1 MLEQHCDRALVL
13 HDPSDEDAPR
23 MVFGKLV
30 VSDDFVMLRRM
41 YYAKVHLPLQMLTS
55 LPLSHLHIL
64 LALTH
69 RRRLALSQVA
79 WTGLFIGFNNACNLD
94 HRTVGQKNK
103 NKVPNEERER
113 SRCQRDEQERPK

>member
-1 MLEQHCDRALVL
+1 
-13 HDPSDEDAPR
+13 

-79 WTGLFIGFNNACNLD
+79 WTGLLIGFIAQAT
-94 HRTVGQKNK
+94 HVGIGGTTGSWFVPPFHGTLFRLSLHKSGCGHPQKGAI
-103 NKVPNEERER
+103 V
-113 SRCQRDEQERPK
+113 QRLQL